1 MLIVRI
7 FFSSFLL
14 LLKLNCENRLVRFE
28 NHPRTHLVVLV
39 QIEPSTVC
47 TLFLLVTILQHPRI
61 NVWRITNVS
70 LGFREKLIVYA
81 YIALWCS
88 SYQNNICTRLKKI
101 NFARGGTP
109 EDFYFQFTRLA
120 VCFVVCVIVLRK
132 VDQILFM
139 IVKGLLNV
147 LIVG

>member
-7 FFSSFLL
+7 VLSSFLL
-14 LLKLNCENRLVRFE
+14 LLKLNSKNCLVRFE

-47 TLFLLVTILQHPRI
+47 TLFLLATILQHPRI
-61 NVWRITNVS
+61 NVWRVTNVS
-70 LGFREKLIVYA
+70 LSFREKLVVYTH
-81 YIALWCS
+81 IALWRS
-88 SYQNNICTRLKKI
+88 SYQNNICTRLEKI

-109 EDFYFQFTRLA
+109 EDFDFQFTRLA

-132 VDQILFM
+132 V
-139 IVKGLLNV
+139 N
-147 LIVG
+147 